1 MGLNRGQSY
10 RGNRIAA
17 PSVTGGQLA
26 VTVTVTGGQGGVPPF
41 SCLWLPPKGWGAL
54 RIKFKFR
61 GPTFKMTPI
70 TPYNPI

>member
-26 VTVTVTGGQGGVPPF
+26 VTVTVTGGQGGGAPLFLPLAPPQGLGGF
-41 SCLWLPPKGWGAL
+41 ENK
-54 RIKFKFR
+54 I
-61 GPTFKMTPI
+61 
-70 TPYNPI
+70 